1 MIAFVEG
8 KVRIIR
14 SESVVVDTGHIGYE
28 VFVPKAES
36 YVLNEEVFLFTYE
49 QIREDAR
56 TLFGFLKEP
65 EYVVFTRLIGVK
77 GIGCKLALNMLSA
90 AGAASIIEAIE
101 TEDTKALKAL
111 PGIGAKTAGQI
122 ILDLRGK
129 IDSSLTINENDGSY
143 HPLWMQTQEALE
155 ALGYKGSSL
164 KSLQKEFK
172 DRKDIKDVN
181 TMIREALKIIA
192 KNNGM

>member
-14 SESVVVDTGHIGYE
+14 NESIVVDTGHIGYE
-28 VFVPKAES
+28 VFVPQAQS
-36 YVLNEEVFLFTYE
+36 YVLQEEVFLYTYE

-56 TLFGFLKEP
+56 TLFGFLKES
-65 EYVVFTRLIGVK
+65 EYIIFCRLIGVK
-77 GIGCKLALNMLSA
+77 GIGCKLALNMLA
-90 AGAASIIEAIE
+90 ASGAASIIEAIE
-101 TEDTKALKAL
+101 NEDTKALKAL

-129 IDSSLTINENDGSY
+129 IDSSLTSQSDGSM
-143 HPLWMQTQEALE
+143 HPLWMQAQEALE
-155 ALGYKGSSL
+155 ALGYRGNSL

-172 DRKDIKDVN
+172 DRSDIKDVN